1 MKQKLF
7 GRISKDNILELCFLT
22 QGDKN
27 DHRKEEFYRLTFDE
41 DNRVAFNALHVLS
54 NFDLANNSINTIIK
68 ISAKKAKIEYVI
80 NSNIISIFNVILLFN
95 YLS

>member
-41 DNRVAFNALHVLS
+41 DNRRTRQTLWGGSA
-54 NFDLANNSINTIIK
+54 DANPKTMLPNDT
-68 ISAKKAKIEYVI
+68 
-80 NSNIISIFNVILLFN
+80 
-95 YLS
+95 

>member
-54 NFDLANNSINTIIK
+54 NFDLANRVS
-68 ISAKKAKIEYVI
+68 SSV
-80 NSNIISIFNVILLFN
+80 FLF
-95 YLS
+95 LVSKTM